1 MRANRRSIRLFIPLL
16 AGGLMLGCEAPAG
29 PAADRGSVHLAT
41 GDDGVTASATGGGWY
56 NINNVFQVQFAFS
69 AIQKSDGQVMGQFHH
84 RTDTG
89 AGLFDV
95 HGSVT
100 CLAFDLEN
108 RRAWIGGVITKNN
121 STDPAFQGE
130 IFQPGHD
137 AWFRVVD
144 YGEGMDSPPDRST
157 FVGFENTPGIP
168 TSAFYCALRPWPAD
182 DARTWPQ
189 TAGNIQ
195 VRGQE

>member
-1 MRANRRSIRLFIPLL
+1 
-16 AGGLMLGCEAPAG
+16 MLGCDTPTR
-29 PAADRGSVHLAT
+29 PAADAGTVQLAT
-41 GDDGVTASATGGGWY
+41 GGNGVTASATGGGWY
-56 NINNVFQVQFAFS
+56 NINNVFDVQFAFS
-69 AIQKSDGQVMGQFHH
+69 AIQRADGRVMGEFHH

-89 AGLFDV
+89 NGLFDV
-95 HGSVT
+95 HGTVT

-108 RRAWIGGVITKNN
+108 RRAWIGGVVTRNN
-121 STDPAFQGE
+121 STDPFYQQE

-144 YGEGMDSPPDRST
+144 YGEGKDSPPDRST

-168 TSAFYCALRPWPAD
+168 TSEFYCALRPWPAD

-195 VRGQE
+195 VRGDE